1 MHGESSL
8 ISRGFCMGSPLH
20 IWGNSPYMER
30 LLEHI
35 ELQLAVTVQTMIEVI
50 VWAMR

>member
-1 MHGESSL
+1 
-8 ISRGFCMGSPLH
+8 MGSPPH
-20 IWGNSPYMER
+20 IWGDSPYMER